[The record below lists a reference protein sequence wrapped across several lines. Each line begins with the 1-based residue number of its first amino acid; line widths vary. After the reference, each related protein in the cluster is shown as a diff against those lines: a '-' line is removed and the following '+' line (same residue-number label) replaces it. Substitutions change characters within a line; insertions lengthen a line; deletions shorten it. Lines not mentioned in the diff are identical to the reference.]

1 MQGEVGRG
9 EGGGGVFSYAREEG
23 GRGRQVYETLLTDV
37 ETSSASVEAAAEVCS
52 RASRSRR
59 AARSTVALRDG
70 AGVSH
75 ARGEDVT
82 LSFFLVLSGEK
93 SSQTRQQPPQKK
105 KKKKMQRLSRVSCI
119 LVFLKALCVESCAHS
134 YTADFTVQT

>member
-1 MQGEVGRG
+1 M
-9 EGGGGVFSYAREEG
+9 
-23 GRGRQVYETLLTDV
+23 YETLLTDV

-82 LSFFLVLSGEK
+82 LKRFFFFFCTFRREELPNE
-93 SSQTRQQPPQKK
+93 TTTTPPPKK
-105 KKKKMQRLSRVSCI
+105 KNATAIAVSCI